1 MLFQGFTMS
10 LALLFLYFLLG
21 LKMITLVPGHHLC
34 QFICIHIFSG
44 ADRKT
49 SSENSNITKKMKN
62 MNELEE
68 LKFEIR
74 KISFESDEL
83 GLIRDLYMYDNLN
96 YR

>member
-1 MLFQGFTMS
+1 
-10 LALLFLYFLLG
+10 
-21 LKMITLVPGHHLC
+21 MITLVPGLHLC
-34 QFICIHIFSG
+34 QFICIHLSSG
-44 ADRKT
+44 SDRKT
-49 SSENSNITKKMKN
+49 SSENSNITKQMKN